1 MMALHKVRRGVAQ
14 LSRKLHFTLI
24 ELLVVIAIIAILA
37 AMLLPALAS
46 ARASAWS
53 ANCVSNLKQLG
64 YANIM
69 YADSNRGLLV
79 PYAVDMMGANTHRWH
94 GSSEGSS
101 SGGGAKYDSGNGP
114 LSDYLGGSGM
124 VNHCQALIVPD
135 DFNGFER
142 GCGGYG
148 INVFI
153 GKRRPDGWSNEDFAS
168 GFPLHAVDDPANTIM
183 FADSAAPCRK
193 DGNWATISSMDFL
206 GYSSSVESPDAWMSP
221 TMHFRHNKNANAVF
235 CDGHVDSLAMGD
247 SGSGHDEYFMAFPCK
262 DDTEGK
268 NKYFHPLQ

>member
-1 MMALHKVRRGVAQ
+1 MMALHKVRRGVAL

-53 ANCVSNLKQLG
+53 ANCTSNLKQLG

-69 YADSNRGLLV
+69 YADSNKGLLV
-79 PYAVDMMGANTHRWH
+79 PYAVDMNSTNTHRWH
-94 GSSEGSS
+94 GNSEKSSS
-101 SGGGAKYDSGNGP
+101 SGTAGYDAKSGPLAEYLSGN
-114 LSDYLGGSGM
+114 GM
-124 VNHCQALIVPD
+124 VNHCQALIVPE
-135 DFNGFER
+135 DFNGFEK

-153 GKRRPDGWSNEDFAS
+153 GKRRPDGWADADFAS
-168 GFPLHAVDDPANTIM
+168 GFLLHAVDDPASTIM

-193 DGNWATISSMDFL
+193 DGNWATISSMDFV
-206 GYSSSVESPDAWMSP
+206 GYSSSVEAPDSYMSP
-221 TMHFRHNKNANAVF
+221 TMHFRHNKKANAVF
-235 CDGHVDSLAMGD
+235 CDGHVDSMDMGE
-247 SGSGHDEYFMAFPCK
+247 SNSGHEKHFMAFPCG

-268 NKYFHPLQ
+268 NKYFHPQQ

>member
-1 MMALHKVRRGVAQ
+1 MIRCCFR
-14 LSRKLHFTLI
+14 FTLI

-79 PYAVDMMGANTHRWH
+79 PYAVDMNGANTHRWH

-101 SGGGAKYDSGNGP
+101 SGGGAKYVAGNGP
-114 LSDYLGGSGM
+114 LSDYLGGNGL

-221 TMHFRHNKNANAVF
+221 TMRILQLGLMQTPRCLPTRRLTPQMLSARLMPVPLALHRRCLKPSRTTPTPT
-235 CDGHVDSLAMGD
+235 SLC
-247 SGSGHDEYFMAFPCK
+247 S
-262 DDTEGK
+262 
-268 NKYFHPLQ
+268 LLV

>member
-1 MMALHKVRRGVAQ
+1 MTRENQIKSAYRLTGGHASFYDGMMTY
-14 LSRKLHFTLI
+14 STLPGKAI
-24 ELLVVIAIIAILA
+24 CRLVWN
-37 AMLLPALAS
+37 MDGEK
-46 ARASAWS
+46 
-53 ANCVSNLKQLG
+53 NL
-64 YANIM
+64 
-69 YADSNRGLLV
+69 R
-79 PYAVDMMGANTHRWH
+79 
-94 GSSEGSS
+94 
-101 SGGGAKYDSGNGP
+101 
-114 LSDYLGGSGM
+114 YLE
-124 VNHCQALIVPD
+124 QALSGVPE
-135 DFNGFER
+135 DFSGFER

-206 GYSSSVESPDAWMSP
+206 GYSSSVESPDAWMTP

-247 SGSGHDEYFMAFPCK
+247 SSGGHEEYFMAFPCK